1 MAFFGISAHSAT
13 DEKTVKKN
21 LDDIHTYYS
30 AFGCLGLKIPHKMAL
45 AATE

>member
-21 LDDIHTYYS
+21 LDTHLLQRFWVLSPEDPAQNGIGSH
-30 AFGCLGLKIPHKMAL
+30 
-45 AATE
+45 